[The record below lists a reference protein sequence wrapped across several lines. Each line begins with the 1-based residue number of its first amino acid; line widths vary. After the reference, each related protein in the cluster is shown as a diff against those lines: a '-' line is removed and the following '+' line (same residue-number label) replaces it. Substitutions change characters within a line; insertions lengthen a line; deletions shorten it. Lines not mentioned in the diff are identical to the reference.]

1 MKEFLKIVFG
11 LAFPI
16 ALQNLINTA
25 VTTADVV
32 MLGKVGETALSSGS
46 LAGQIQFVMSLMIF
60 GMTSGASVLTAQYWG
75 KKEIGTI
82 EKVFSMTLCFAVTA
96 GVLFFAASELFPEQI
111 MHIFSSEQEVI
122 EGGAAYLR
130 IVAFSYP
137 LSAFCMGY
145 LYLMRS
151 VERAK
156 IGTAVFA
163 CSLVANVV
171 MNMIFIFGLLGAPAM
186 GVRGA
191 ALATLLSRCLEFV
204 LVVGYMWKVNRQVC
218 IRWTYFFRWD
228 RLLLRDFLILSI
240 PVVLNESLWGAGM
253 SANAAILGQLGSPAA
268 AANSVVRVIRE
279 LVMVMSI
286 GLSAA
291 TSVLVGK
298 AIGERRFDV
307 AETYARRMVF
317 LSIGVTFCAS
327 AAMLSL
333 RHTVAGALT
342 LGAEAK
348 NYLLF
353 MLVVLSVYSLCQ
365 SVTCPVI
372 VGVLRAGGDTR
383 FGLILEGS
391 ALWVGSILMGWIGAF
406 VLHLPV
412 KAVFVLLMLDEFI
425 KLPFAAWR
433 YRSKVWLRDVTR

>member
-46 LAGQIQFVMSLMIF
+46 LAGQVQFVMSLMVF

-75 KKEIGTI
+75 KKDLKTI
-82 EKVFSMTLCFAVTA
+82 EKVFSMTLCFVLTA
-96 GVLFFAASELFPEQI
+96 GVLFFLAS
-111 MHIFSSEQEVI
+111 
-122 EGGAAYLR
+122 
-130 IVAFSYP
+130 
-137 LSAFCMGY
+137 
-145 LYLMRS
+145 
-151 VERAK
+151 ERAK

-163 CSLVANVV
+163 CSLVANVI
-171 MNMIFIFGLLGAPAM
+171 MNAVFIFGLLGAPAM

-191 ALATLLSRCLEFV
+191 ALATFLSRCLEFV
-204 LVVGYMWKVNRQVC
+204 IVVFYMWKINRQVR
-218 IRWTYFFRWD
+218 IRRGYFFHWD
-228 RLLLRDFLILSI
+228 RLLLKDFLVLSI
-240 PVVLNESLWGAGM
+240 PVVLNETLWGAGM

-298 AIGERRFDV
+298 AIGEKKLDM
-307 AETYARRMVF
+307 AKTYARRMVL
-317 LSIGVTFCAS
+317 LSIVMTSCAS
-327 AAMLSL
+327 AAMFSL
-333 RHTVAGALT
+333 RHVITDALT
-342 LGAEAK
+342 LGPTAK
-348 NYLLF
+348 EYLLF
-353 MLVVLSVYSLCQ
+353 MLAVLAVYNLCQ

-406 VLHLPV
+406 ILHLPV
-412 KAVFVLLMLDEFI
+412 RTVFALLMLDEFI

-433 YRSKVWLRDVTR
+433 YRSKVWLKDVTR